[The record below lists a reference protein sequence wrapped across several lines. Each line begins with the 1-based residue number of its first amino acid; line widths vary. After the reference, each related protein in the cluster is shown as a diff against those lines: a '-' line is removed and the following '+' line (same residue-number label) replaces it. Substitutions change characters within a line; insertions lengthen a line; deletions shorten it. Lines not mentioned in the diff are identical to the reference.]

1 MGLCFTVG
9 NGGGVIQ
16 GSASEAVLVVLIA
29 ARDKVLRSVGK
40 NALQKL
46 VVYSSDQTH
55 SALQKAC
62 QVRIADFESEKNCK
76 TLLI

>member
-1 MGLCFTVG
+1 MLVKLYLVG

-40 NALQKL
+40 NALEKL

-62 QVRIADFESEKNCK
+62 QVKIADLKSKKNWN
-76 TLLI
+76 T